1 MQTFKILF
9 RVEDVLQHQS
19 LSPGSVRI
27 SGRRRSGRSAF
38 TLIELLVVIAIIAVL
53 IALLL
58 PAVQQAREAARRSQC
73 KNNLK
78 QIGLALH
85 NYHDVYNSFP
95 VGSIG
100 GARHSWALAI
110 LPQIDHQNIHNRLTL
125 GPVDSGYPL
134 GINRDVLNRFLPAF
148 VWCPSS
154 STSRINVRTEYTQR
168 FASGSY
174 VGIGGACTSTTSY
187 VDPTGQGR
195 CVSGTQG
202 YGCANGTLVPNRV
215 MRSRDVTDGL
225 SNTLMV
231 GESSAWGRTS
241 AGVPVEIRGSSEWGV
256 WGGAISDAGPPEA
269 STTLYAGSART
280 WSGGPY
286 CRNVTTI
293 RYGVGKIDE
302 LTGSGG
308 NYRDGTNTSLH
319 SEHTGGAHVLR
330 GDGGVSFLSHSM
342 DIVVLRNTAI
352 RDDGQVVSGD
362 AL

>member
-1 MQTFKILF
+1 MHNRSSFLRLF
-9 RVEDVLQHQS
+9 S
-19 LSPGSVRI
+19 LTDKEISVRKKW
-27 SGRRRSGRSAF
+27 RRTGF

-110 LPQIDHQNIHNRLTL
+110 LPMIDQQNIYNQLTL
-125 GPVDSGYPL
+125 GPVDSGYPQ
-134 GINRDVLNRFLPAF
+134 GINRDVLNRFVPAF

-154 STSRINVRTEYTQR
+154 STSRINVRTDTTQR
-168 FASGSY
+168 FATGSY
-174 VGIGGACTSTTSY
+174 VGIGGACTSATDSA
-187 VDPTGQGR
+187 DPTGQGR
-195 CVSGTQG
+195 CVAGTQG

-231 GESSAWGRTS
+231 GESSAWGKS
-241 AGVPVEIRGSSEWGV
+241 
-256 WGGAISDAGPPEA
+256 
-269 STTLYAGSART
+269 
-280 WSGGPY
+280 
-286 CRNVTTI
+286 
-293 RYGVGKIDE
+293 
-302 LTGSGG
+302 
-308 NYRDGTNTSLH
+308 
-319 SEHTGGAHVLR
+319 
-330 GDGGVSFLSHSM
+330 
-342 DIVVLRNTAI
+342 
-352 RDDGQVVSGD
+352 
-362 AL
+362 